1 MQLLKVQT
9 VDEELQ
15 ILEEAKSKYPAE
27 ISHRKAEIESAEKI
41 LSDLNENLDDLEKQ
55 QRHLERELESAKE
68 QLAKQ
73 EERFADVSTN
83 KEYDAL
89 QLEIEASKTR
99 MSEFETQILQII
111 EAAEK
116 TLEQREL
123 EKQEVDD
130 VRLAQQGRIDELEE
144 KLSTLQAEV
153 DGVHRRRKTAEKG
166 IDDALLRSYERSR
179 SNRGR
184 RVAAV
189 RRGSCGACFR
199 QLPAQMKSNAR
210 RNDQVIHCESCGAIL
225 VWDDQSS

>member
-1 MQLLKVQT
+1 MQLLKVQD

-15 ILEEAKSKYPAE
+15 ILEEAKGKYPAE
-27 ISHRKAEIESAEKI
+27 ISHRKAEIEGAEKI
-41 LSDLNENLDDLEKQ
+41 LTDLNESLDDLEKQ
-55 QRHLERELESAKE
+55 QRHLERELGASKE

-83 KEYDAL
+83 KQYDAL

-99 MSEFETQILQII
+99 MSEYETQILQII

-116 TLEQREL
+116 TREQQEL

-130 VRLAQQGRIDELEE
+130 VRQAQQSRIDELEE

-153 DGVHRRRKTAEKG
+153 DGVQARRKAAEKG
-166 IDDALLRSYERSR
+166 IDDALLKSYERSR
-179 SNRGR
+179 NNRGR

-199 QLPAQMKSNAR
+199 QLPAQVKSNTR

-225 VWDDQSS
+225 VWDGQSS